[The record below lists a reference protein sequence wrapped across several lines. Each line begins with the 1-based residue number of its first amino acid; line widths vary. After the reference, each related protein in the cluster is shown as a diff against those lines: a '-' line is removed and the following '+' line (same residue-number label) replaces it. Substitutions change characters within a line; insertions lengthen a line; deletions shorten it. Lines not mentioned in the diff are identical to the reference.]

1 MRTIT
6 QLQRDLS
13 IEVDR
18 ARSKAY
24 DFGRAQFDEARQYAC
39 DANLDAQKQAMHA
52 ITTALAEVPDALEQR
67 IAMWQTVIARST
79 DDDEIRD
86 AQAAASE
93 LRWLLLQLKP
103 VEVTS

>member
-18 ARSKAY
+18 ARLKANHY
-24 DFGRAQFDEARQYAC
+24 GQAKSQEELQRAHLQNTHART
-39 DANLDAQKQAMHA
+39 QAMNA

-103 VEVTS
+103 KGAGE

>member
-6 QLQRDLS
+6 ELQRDLS

-18 ARSKAY
+18 ARMKAY
-24 DFGRAQFDEARQYAC
+24 HVGLVKFDEERQHAR
-39 DANLDAQKQAMHA
+39 DANLDARTQAMNA
-52 ITTALAEVPDALEQR
+52 ITTALAEVPDVLEQR
-67 IAMWQTVIARST
+67 IAMWQSVIARST

-103 VEVTS
+103 VEVSS